1 MARRPLPRLLITA
14 GDPNGIGPEIAVKC
28 FLEEKVLKRCRPLI
42 VGCPEVVREAVRILN
57 GRIPVREINPEEGES
72 KAFPCFE
79 AGKGKVPVFI
89 PVVRPEGR
97 PLVGIVPGKV
107 RAEAG
112 RAAYQ
117 ALRKAHRLIRQGRA
131 DVIVT
136 GPINKEALHRAG
148 YARVAH
154 TEILASWN
162 RCPDPLTLFAAG
174 KLWIAFFTRHLPL
187 RDALRAIRRKPLI
200 QFVKRLNQSLEGLG
214 IARPRLA
221 MAALNPH
228 AGEGG
233 LLGKEEKAVLE
244 PAVKV
249 LQDQGVRI
257 QGPIP
262 ADAVFHLAREGAFDC
277 VISLYH
283 DQGHIAA
290 KTARFHDTVSLT
302 LGLPYLR
309 TSVDHGTGFDIA
321 WQGNAR
327 PDSLRA
333 AALLA
338 ARLVLQGV

>member
-42 VGCPEVVREAVRILN
+42 VGCPEVMQEAARILN
-57 GRIPVREINPEEGES
+57 GRIPVREIDPVEGEIM
-72 KAFPCFE
+72 AFPSFE
-79 AGKGKVPVFI
+79 TEKGGGPGFI

-97 PLVGIVPGKV
+97 PVVGIVPGKV

-117 ALRKAHRLIRQGRA
+117 ALRKAHCLIRQGRA
-131 DVIVT
+131 DAMVT

-162 RCPDPLTLFAAG
+162 RRLDPLTLFVAG

-187 RDALRAIRRKPLI
+187 RDAIRAVRRKPLI
-200 QFVKRLNQSLEGLG
+200 DFVKRLIQSLEGLG
-214 IARPRLA
+214 FARPRLA

-233 LLGKEEKAVLE
+233 LLGKEEQRELE
-244 PAVKV
+244 PAMKS
-249 LQDQGVRI
+249 LRKEGVRI

-302 LGLPYLR
+302 LGLPYIR

-321 WQGNAR
+321 WQGKAR
-327 PDSLRA
+327 HDSLCA

-338 ARLVLQGV
+338 ARLVMRGV